1 MPKLSKRWKMI
12 NEKIELGKLYSITEA
27 FKLLKA
33 CSTVKFIESVDVSV
47 NLNIDPKKSDQS
59 IRGATLLP
67 HGTGRA
73 VKVAVFAEGDQAKAA
88 KQAGADKIGFEDLA
102 ADIEKGNIDFDVLIA
117 TPDAMKVVGKLGQIL
132 GPKGLMP
139 NPKVGTVAA
148 DVAKAVKDVKSGQ
161 AQYRGD
167 KNGIIHCAIGKV
179 NFEVEALVENLK
191 ALLADLRRLK
201 PKDSKGEFLKKITL
215 STTMGP
221 GLLVDRSSLK

>member
-88 KQAGADKIGFEDLA
+88 
-102 ADIEKGNIDFDVLIA
+102 
-117 TPDAMKVVGKLGQIL
+117 
-132 GPKGLMP
+132 
-139 NPKVGTVAA
+139 
-148 DVAKAVKDVKSGQ
+148 
-161 AQYRGD
+161 
-167 KNGIIHCAIGKV
+167 
-179 NFEVEALVENLK
+179 
-191 ALLADLRRLK
+191 
-201 PKDSKGEFLKKITL
+201 
-215 STTMGP
+215 
-221 GLLVDRSSLK
+221 